1 VDIMVKSSKARK
13 QRKAAANASIQNKRK
28 RLRARFATSD
38 SRFAG
43 VRSVAVR
50 VGDTVEVQRGDFG
63 NPSKGKRLGDS
74 RGRAGVEGKVVAIDS
89 SNGKIIVEGVKG
101 SKSDDK
107 EQGIPI
113 HVSNVVVTSLEESDP
128 LRMKK
133 ITERS

>member
-1 VDIMVKSSKARK
+1 MVKSSKPGK
-13 QRKAAANASIQNKRK
+13 QRKALANASKHDKRK
-28 RLRARFATSD
+28 RMKARFATTD

-43 VRSVAVR
+43 VRSVTVR

-63 NPSKGKRLGDS
+63 TPSKGKRLGDK
-74 RGRAGVEGKVVAIDS
+74 RGRAGVEGKIVGIDS
-89 SNGKIIVEGVKG
+89 SNGKLFIEGVTG

-113 HVSNVVVTSLEESDP
+113 HISNVVVTSLDESDP

-133 ITERS
+133 IIERS

>member
-1 VDIMVKSSKARK
+1 MVKSSKPGK
-13 QRKAAANASIQNKRK
+13 QRKAAANESKQNKRK
-28 RLRARFATSD
+28 KLRARFATTD

-43 VRSVAVR
+43 VRSVTIR

-63 NPSKGKRLGDS
+63 NPSKGKRLGDT
-74 RGRAGVEGKVVAIDS
+74 RGRAGVEGKIVDIDA
-89 SNGKIIVEGVKG
+89 SNGKLFVEGVTG

-113 HVSNVVVTSLEESDP
+113 HVSNVVVTSLDESDP

>member
-1 VDIMVKSSKARK
+1 MVKSSKARK

>member
-1 VDIMVKSSKARK
+1 MVKSSKPRK

-63 NPSKGKRLGDS
+63 HPSKGKRLGDS
-74 RGRAGVEGKVVAIDS
+74 RGRAGVEAKVVAIDS
-89 SNGKIIVEGVKG
+89 SNGKIIVEGVTG

-133 ITERS
+133 IIERS

>member
-1 VDIMVKSSKARK
+1 MVKSSKPSK
-13 QRKAAANASIQNKRK
+13 QRKAAANASKQNKRK
-28 RLRARFATSD
+28 KLKARFATTD

-43 VRSVAVR
+43 VRSVTVR

-63 NPSKGKRLGDS
+63 NPSKGKRLGDT
-74 RGRAGVEGKVVAIDS
+74 RGRAGVEAKIVGIDASSGKLFI
-89 SNGKIIVEGVKG
+89 EGVTG

-113 HVSNVVVTSLEESDP
+113 HVSNVVVTSLDESDP

-133 ITERS
+133 ITERT